1 MCYAIYIASD
11 KPLKTINWDEK
22 NRELNVNKLEAKDK
36 IIKKMFSK
44 PHIYYIGSHLKCGCG
59 FFYESSLTP
68 NCDEREVEKQVIKS
82 LEELKKYIKQSLVK
96 SKEIELYVSW
106 EGEKEKGPLRTINL
120 TKKDVERQFN
130 LAERHFYLIKK
141 GI

>member
-11 KPLKTINWDEK
+11 KPLKTIDWDEN
-22 NRELNVNKLEAKDK
+22 NRKLNVDK
-36 IIKKMFSK
+36 IDSKDEIIRKVFSK

-68 NCDEREVEKQVIKS
+68 DCDEREVARQVNQS
-82 LEELKKYIKQSLVK
+82 QEELKEYIRKSLDK

-106 EGEKEKGPLRTINL
+106 EGEKEKGPLKIIHL
-120 TKKDVERQFN
+120 TDKDVEKQLNFE
-130 LAERHFYLIKK
+130 ERHFYRIKK
-141 GI
+141 